1 MTAKIAFLFPGQG
14 SQYVNMGKEMAE
26 AFAEAREVF
35 ETVDTLCR
43 KPIRKLCFEGPLEEL
58 TLTSHLQPAVTAV
71 NLACLAGL
79 KKWGVQPALVAGHS
93 LGEYSALAA
102 AGVLSYAD
110 TLKLVDKRGELMHR
124 ESLKKP
130 GSMVAIMGL
139 KIDQVSEL
147 VRQVTAPG
155 VVAVANHNTAEQI
168 VITGEKEPVAK
179 AAELSEKFGGKAIPL
194 KVSGAWHCDLMQGA
208 VEEFSR
214 FMQAI
219 TFRNPQ
225 TDLIFNVTA
234 DKETDPQKI
243 RDIMARQLVSPVRWY
258 DSIQRMANAGMDYY
272 VEVGPKTVL
281 SNLLRKILPKE
292 KLGNVYN
299 VEDMKTLEK
308 FLAVALK

>member
-26 AFAEAREVF
+26 AFGEAREVF

-79 KKWGVQPALVAGHS
+79 KKWGVQPDLAAGHS

-102 AGVLSYAD
+102 ADVLSYAD
-110 TLKLVDKRGELMHR
+110 TLKLVNKRGELMHR

-179 AAELSEKFGGKAIPL
+179 AAELAEKFGGKAIPL

-214 FMQAI
+214 FMQGI
-219 TFRNPQ
+219 TFRSPQ
-225 TDLIFNVTA
+225 TDVIFNVTA

-243 RDIMARQLVSPVRWY
+243 KDIMARQLVSPVRWY
-258 DSIQRMANAGMDYY
+258 DSIQRMAGAGMDYY

-281 SNLLRKILPKE
+281 ANLLRKILPKE

-308 FLAVALK
+308 FLAVALR